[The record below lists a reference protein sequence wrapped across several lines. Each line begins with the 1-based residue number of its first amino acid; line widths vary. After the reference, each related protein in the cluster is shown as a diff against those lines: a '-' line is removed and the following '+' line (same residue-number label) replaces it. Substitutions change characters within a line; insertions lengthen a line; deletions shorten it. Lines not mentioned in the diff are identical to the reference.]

1 MTIGGIVLCGGRS
14 SRMGRP
20 KLSLPFGEEVLLQR
34 VVRLLREV
42 VAPVVVVAA
51 PGQEVPRLPADVRLH
66 RDDEEGR
73 GPLAGLAVGLEALA
87 GEAEA
92 AYLTACDVPLLR
104 PEFVHAVIDQLG
116 ECELAMPRDA
126 EHHYPL
132 AAVYRT
138 TLATRVRS
146 LLSSDRLRPVFLL
159 EGTRANVFDVE
170 VLRSVDPELASLRNL
185 NTPQDYAS
193 ACVTAGVPIPP
204 SLSGS
209 LSSIT

>member
-1 MTIGGIVLCGGRS
+1 MTVGGIVLCGGRS
-14 SRMGRP
+14 SRMGQP

-34 VVRLLREV
+34 VVRLLRDV

-51 PGQEVPRLPADVRLH
+51 PAQAVPQLPGEVRLL

-73 GPLAGLAVGLEALA
+73 GPLAGLAVGLEVLA
-87 GEAEA
+87 GEVEA

-104 PEFVHAVIDQLG
+104 PEFVRTVIDQLG
-116 ECELAMPRDA
+116 TSEIAMPRDH

-138 TLATRVRS
+138 SLAPRVRS
-146 LLSSDRLRPVFLL
+146 LLSSDRLRPIFLL
-159 EGTRANVFDVE
+159 EETRANVFDVE

-185 NTPQDYAS
+185 NTPQDYAA
-193 ACVTAGVPIPP
+193 ACVTAGVPVL
-204 SLSGS
+204 SLHS
-209 LSSIT
+209 